1 MKKKIALWALAVLLV
16 PILVFAAGHIE
27 PSVDNL
33 ENLGTFSKAW
43 HNLHIY
49 NTYQGST
56 KSLLSSGTAPTISSG
71 FGTSPSVVANN
82 GTAAF
87 EINVG
92 TGGSATSGVI
102 GMPTATTGWICSTNN
117 LTAAA
122 SNRADNTRQTA
133 YSTTSVTIVNETT
146 STGAAVGWT
155 ASDKVYLSCFAF

>member
-1 MKKKIALWALAVLLV
+1 MKKKIALWILSFLLV
-16 PILVFAAGHIE
+16 PILVFAVGHIE

-33 ENLGTFSKAW
+33 EDLGTFSKAW
-43 HNLHIY
+43 QNLHIY
-49 NTYQGST
+49 NVYTGG
-56 KSLLSSGTAPTISSG
+56 KKLLWSATAPTISSG
-71 FGTSPSVVANN
+71 FGTSPSVVASN
-82 GTAAF
+82 GVAAF

-102 GMPTATTGWICSTNN
+102 GMPTASTGWICSANN

-122 SNRADNTRQTA
+122 ANRADNTRQTA